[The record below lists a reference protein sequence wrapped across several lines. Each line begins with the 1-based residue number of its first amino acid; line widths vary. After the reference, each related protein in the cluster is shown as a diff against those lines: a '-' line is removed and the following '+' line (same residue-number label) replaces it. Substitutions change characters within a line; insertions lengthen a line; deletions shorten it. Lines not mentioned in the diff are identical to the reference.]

1 MSTAGVSIQE
11 NKFEKL
17 LARLHSDKAV
27 AQEFLKKAETPS
39 LRNENFKFTSL
50 HDLNRNQTVKAFGS
64 LPALSKNVEGLSLL
78 RPGPLDDAIKIE
90 KDQSVQEFF
99 SAYLSDEAALAFD
112 ALSSEKSVLKDDL
125 FAQMA
130 IAGSEKGFFVDHE
143 KNSSKKQ
150 TELCYYF
157 DEKAE
162 AFYFRSFYFVGQ
174 NSELELTERFEG
186 SRTAE
191 GSSPLACACIQ
202 IFVSSGA
209 KLHLNQLQNWG
220 ENVQH
225 FIRYEILIEENASV
239 EFSGFQAGGKKGQ
252 QRIEVVCR
260 GFGSNFNGQTVVY
273 TSAKQHF
280 DFWCRTNHPAHHT
293 RAKVELWGVAADQSK
308 IVFNGMIEI
317 PSSGVKTESHQL
329 SKNLLLSKRASI
341 ETMPKLEIAT
351 DDVKVSHGASVSS
364 IDEMQLYYLQS
375 RGISRTQAEAMI
387 VDGFAEPV
395 VSKFSDEKLKK
406 ELRTIWDTK
415 TQKNIMQGE
424 GL

>member
-27 AQEFLKKAETPS
+27 AQEFLKTAETPG

-50 HDLNRNQTVKAFGS
+50 HDLNRDQKVKALES
-64 LPALSKNVEGLSLL
+64 LPALTIDTDAFSVL
-78 RPGPLDDAIKIE
+78 RPGSSDEAIKIG

-99 SAYLSDEAALAFD
+99 SAYLSDEAAIAFN
-112 ALSSEKSVLKDDL
+112 AMSSEKSVLKNDL

-130 IAGSEKGFFVDHE
+130 IARSEKGFFVDHE
-143 KNSSKKQ
+143 KSSSKKQ

-157 DEKAE
+157 DEEAE
-162 AFYFRSFYFVGQ
+162 SFYFRSFYFVGRG
-174 NSELELTERFEG
+174 SELNLTERFES
-186 SRTAE
+186 SRKPE
-191 GSSPLACACIQ
+191 GSPLVCACIQ

-209 KLHLNQLQNWG
+209 RLQLNQLQNWG

-225 FIRYEILIEENASV
+225 FVRYEILLEENASV
-239 EFSGFQAGGKKGQ
+239 DFAGFQTGGKKGQ
-252 QRIEVVCR
+252 QRVEVVCR
-260 GFGSNFNGQTVVY
+260 GAGSNFSGQTVAY

-280 DFWCRTNHPAHHT
+280 DFWCRSNHPAQHT
-293 RAKVELWGVAADQSK
+293 QAKVELWGVAADQSK
-308 IVFNGMIEI
+308 IIFNGMIEI
-317 PSSGVKTESHQL
+317 PSSGLKTESHQL

-375 RGISRTQAEAMI
+375 RGISRAEAEAMI

-395 VSKFSDEKLKK
+395 VSKFTDENLKK
-406 ELRTIWDTK
+406 ELRKLWDAK
-415 TQKNIMQGE
+415 TQKNITQGE
-424 GL
+424 SL